1 MAINFLH
8 NVDLNQNQLLK
19 ARIENLGSD
28 PASGVT
34 GQIYYNTSSNK
45 VRYYDGT
52 DWKQIDDGV
61 ESVTTTDGTFIDL
74 TPNTA
79 TTGAVTVTA
88 DLSATGTP
96 SSTSYLRGDNTWATL
111 DANDNYQNWIVGA
124 DVGGTKN
131 IGSQETLTI
140 SGDTG
145 ITTTISGAGS
155 PYNIEIDLDDTAVTP
170 GSYGSTTAIPTFTVD
185 QQGRLTAAGTVGITT
200 FWSITDGTTTEQIDG
215 GDTLTVSVTDE
226 IEATVSA
233 TDTLTIGHADVTRTD
248 TTSADTPGHA
258 GTFTAIDSLTSNA
271 RGHVTAIN
279 TKTVTMPS
287 NLNDEYTIGV
297 GSGGANS
304 STITLTQSGAG
315 AGSDSSI
322 TITGSTNEIE
332 ITEPAAGNILIG
344 LPDDVTIT
352 DTLTISNTSGTTTS
366 TALTVGGNLDM
377 GPGATNSKIINLLD
391 PTDAQDAAT
400 KNYVDN
406 AIVGSLIYKGG
417 YDASAGSPVGTANIG
432 WTYTVTAAGNG
443 GGYWTNSLEI
453 GDLIIA
459 ESTNPSSESDWTVV
473 QKDIQVATASTIGY
487 GNTNIEGTGNK
498 DGLSLS
504 YSSGTATLGLDINSL
519 PEMTSTASTAAA
531 AQADYAFPVLDTRSS
546 NDDNKKMTLEKLID
560 IIEASRIASGLK
572 ISLHPSSGTYS
583 AAVTKTSAGGE
594 TTFDIDLTDASL
606 DGALGTDPT
615 LLKAEVIFAGT
626 ATGTIATGDTVH
638 ADVRRSGNN
647 LTIAFTGSI
656 NNGDYAVLI
665 SKVGD

>member
-74 TPNTA
+74 TPDAA

-96 SSTSYLRGDNTWATL
+96 SSTTYLRGDNTWATL
-111 DANDNYQNWIVGA
+111 DANDNYQNWTVGA
-124 DVGGTKN
+124 DTGGTKN

-145 ITTTISGAGS
+145 I
-155 PYNIEIDLDDTAVTP
+155 
-170 GSYGSTTAIPTFTVD
+170 STT
-185 QQGRLTAAGTVGITT
+185 
-200 FWSITDGTTTEQIDG
+200 
-215 GDTLTVSVTDE
+215 

-233 TDTLTIGHADVTRTD
+233 TDTLTIGHADVTRTN
-248 TTSADTPGHA
+248 TTSTDTPGHA
-258 GTFTAIDSLTSNA
+258 GTFTAIDSVTSNA
-271 RGHVTAIN
+271 RGHVTGIN

-287 NLNDEYTIGV
+287 NLNDEYTLGV
-297 GSGGANS
+297 
-304 STITLTQSGAG
+304 GAG
-315 AGSDSSI
+315 AANTSVIDLTHAGTGAGSSSSV
-322 TITGSTNEIE
+322 TLSGVSTTIE
-332 ITEPAAGNILIG
+332 ITENTTSGVITIDLQ
-344 LPDDVTIT
+344 DDVTIT

-417 YDASAGSPVGTANIG
+417 YDASSAGPVGTANIG

-443 GGYWTNSLEI
+443 GGYWSASLEI

-459 ESTNPSSESDWTVV
+459 ESTNPASESDWTVV

-487 GNTNIEGTGNK
+487 GNTNIQGAGLN

-504 YSSGTATLGLDINSL
+504 YSSGTATLGLDILNL
-519 PEMTSTASTAAA
+519 PSSTETAAA
-531 AQADYAFPVLDTRSS
+531 FIADSDDVAFPILEDFNSGA
-546 NDDNKKMTLEKLID
+546 NEKLSLTQLIN
-560 IIEASRIASGLK
+560 IIEASKIASGIK
-572 ISLHPSSGTYS
+572 VSLDNT
-583 AAVTKTSAGGE
+583 VTGVTSNASGGE
-594 TTFDIDLTDASL
+594 TGFIIDCSNAAI
-606 DGALGTDPT
+606 GLGTDAT
-615 LLKAEVIFAGT
+615 LVKCEVIFTGT
-626 ATGTIATGDTVH
+626 STGTIATGDTVH
-638 ADVRRSGNN
+638 ADVRRSGAN
-647 LTIAFTGSI
+647 LTIAFVGAPS
-656 NNGDYAVLI
+656 NGDYAVLL

>member
-74 TPNTA
+74 TPDAA

-96 SSTSYLRGDNTWATL
+96 SSTTYLRGDNTWATL
-111 DANDNYQNWIVGA
+111 DANDNYQNWVVGA
-124 DVGGTKN
+124 DTGGTKN

-145 ITTTISGAGS
+145 ISTTISGVGS
-155 PYNIEIDLDDTAVTP
+155 PYTIEIDLDDTAVTA

-185 QQGRLTAAGTVGITT
+185 QQGRLTAAGTVGIST
-200 FWSITDGTTTEQIDG
+200 FWTISDGTTSQQIDG
-215 GDTLTVSVTDE
+215 ADTLTVTAADE

-233 TDTLTIGHADVTRTD
+233 TDTLTIGHADVTRTN
-248 TTSADTPGHA
+248 TTSTDTPGHA
-258 GTFTAIDSLTSNA
+258 GTFTAIDSVTSNA
-271 RGHVTAIN
+271 RGHITGIN

-297 GSGGANS
+297 GAGAANTS
-304 STITLTQSGAG
+304 VIDLTHAGTG
-315 AGSDSSI
+315 AGSSSSV
-322 TITGSTNEIE
+322 TLSGVSTTIE
-332 ITEPAAGNILIG
+332 ITENTTTDVITIDLQDA
-344 LPDDVTIT
+344 VTIT

-391 PTDAQDAAT
+391 PTNAQDAAT

-417 YDASAGSPVGTANIG
+417 YDASTVGPVGTANIG
-432 WTYTVTAAGNG
+432 WTYTVTVAGTG
-443 GGYWTNSLEI
+443 GGYWSAALEI

-459 ESTNPSSESDWTVV
+459 ESTNPATEADWTVV

-487 GNTNIEGTGNK
+487 GNTNIEGAGFK
-498 DGLSLS
+498 DGLSLA
-504 YSSGTATLGLDINSL
+504 YSAGTATLGLDILGL
-519 PEMTSTASTAAA
+519 PINTETAANMV
-531 AQADYAFPVLDTRSS
+531 ADSDDVLFPILEDYNASANQRL
-546 NDDNKKMTLEKLID
+546 TLTKLID
-560 IIEASRIASGLK
+560 IMEASRIASGIK
-572 ISLHPSSGTYS
+572 VSLDNT
-583 AAVTKTSAGGE
+583 VTGVTSNATGGE
-594 TTFDIDLTDASL
+594 TVYTVDCNNSAIN
-606 DGALGTDPT
+606 LGTDAT
-615 LLKAEVIFAGT
+615 LVKCEVIFTGT
-626 ATGTIATGDTVH
+626 STGTIATGDTVH
-638 ADVRRSGNN
+638 ADVRRSGAN
-647 LTIAFTGSI
+647 LSIAFIGAPS
-656 NNGDYAVLI
+656 NGDYAVLL